1 MSAAVVSLLALVAVV
16 VVSCF
21 SPINIGFLS
30 IALAFLIGRFLGGLP
45 LSAIVGGFPASLFLT
60 LAGVTLLFA
69 QSRVNGTLE
78 KVVTRSLR
86 LARGNRGVIP
96 IVFFFLGVGLA
107 TIGAGNIAAVALL
120 APVAM
125 SVAGRAGI
133 SGFLMTLMLANGAN
147 AGGLSPFAPT
157 GIIARDLM
165 RRVGLVGMEWP
176 NYFNTLLAQSVVA
189 FGGYFLFGG
198 LQLFSREPAPERRGF
213 TTREGGLGGPE
224 SPPSLDSER
233 GFTPREQ
240 DEDPFTPSQYL
251 TVAVIGALVL
261 CTVLFR
267 TDVGMGAF
275 VGAAILSFARAAD
288 EEAAVKCMPW
298 GVILMVCGVTVL
310 VEVISRTGGLDLF
323 TRMLASLS
331 NPATITGVIALVTG
345 VISVYSSSSG
355 VVLPTFLPMI
365 PGLVTHLGGGNPLM
379 IAYSINV
386 GAHLVDVS
394 PLSTLGALCLAV
406 AAPSEDRRALFR
418 KLMAWGWSM
427 ALVGAVVCQLLF
439 GYR

>member
-1 MSAAVVSLLALVAVV
+1 MSVAAISLVALVVVV

-21 SPINIGFLS
+21 SPINIGFLA

-45 LSAIVGGFPASLFLT
+45 VSAIVSGFPSSLFLT
-60 LAGVTLLFA
+60 LAGITLLFA

-78 KVVTRSLR
+78 KVAGRALR
-86 LARGNRGVIP
+86 LARGNRGLIP
-96 IVFFFLGVGLA
+96 IVFFFLGVSLA
-107 TIGAGNIAAVALL
+107 TIGAGNIAAAALL

-165 RRVGLVGMEWP
+165 RRGGLEGFEWA
-176 NYFNTLLAQSVVA
+176 NYFNTLAAQSVVA

-198 LQLFSREPAPERRGF
+198 LKLFRRAPGPETPRAEPPALAPEA
-213 TTREGGLGGPE
+213 E
-224 SPPSLDSER
+224 
-233 GFTPREQ
+233 
-240 DEDPFTPSQYL
+240 PFTRDQRL
-251 TVAVIGALVL
+251 TLGVIAALILGAVLLRV
-261 CTVLFR
+261 
-267 TDVGMGAF
+267 DVGMGAF
-275 VGAAILSFARAAD
+275 VGAAILSLARAAD

-298 GVILMVCGVTVL
+298 GVILMVCGVTIL
-310 VEVISRTGGLDLF
+310 VEVLAKTGGMDLF
-323 TRMLASLS
+323 TRLLARLS
-331 NPATITGVIALVTG
+331 TPTTITAVIALVTG
-345 VISVYSSSSG
+345 IISVYSSSSG
-355 VVLPTFLPMI
+355 VVLPTFLPTI
-365 PGLVTHLGGGNPLM
+365 PGLVENLGGGNPLM

-394 PLSTLGALCLAV
+394 PLSTLGALCLAA
-406 AAPSEDRRALFR
+406 AAPTEDRRLLFR

>member
-1 MSAAVVSLLALVAVV
+1 VSAAVVSLLALLAVV

-21 SPINIGFLS
+21 SPVNIGFLS

-45 LSAIVGGFPASLFLT
+45 VSAVVAGFPGSLFLT

-78 KVVTRSLR
+78 KVAARSLR
-86 LARGNRGVIP
+86 LARGNRGLIP

-107 TIGAGNIAAVALL
+107 TIGAGNIAATALL

-165 RRVGLVGMEWP
+165 RRAGLEGVEWA
-176 NYFNTLLAQSVVA
+176 NYFNTLVAQSVVA
-189 FGGYFLFGG
+189 FGGYFLLGG
-198 LQLFSREPAPERRGF
+198 LRLFGTEPVTAGPAEEKDAPAPEAA
-213 TTREGGLGGPE
+213 
-224 SPPSLDSER
+224 
-233 GFTPREQ
+233 
-240 DEDPFTPSQYL
+240 PFTAAQRL
-251 TVAVIGALVL
+251 TLLVIGALVL
-261 CTVLFR
+261 STVVFR

-275 VGAAILSFARAAD
+275 VAAAILSLSRAAD
-288 EEAAVKCMPW
+288 EEAAVRCMPW

-323 TRMLASLS
+323 TRFLARLS
-331 NPATITGVIALVTG
+331 TPSTITGVIALVTG
-345 VISVYSSSSG
+345 IISVYSSSSG
-355 VVLPTFLPMI
+355 VVLPTFLPTI

-406 AAPSEDRRALFR
+406 AAPSEDRRVLFR
-418 KLMAWGWSM
+418 NLMAWGWSM

>member
-1 MSAAVVSLLALVAVV
+1 MSVAAISLLALVVVV

-21 SPINIGFLS
+21 SPINIGFLA
-30 IALAFLIGRFLGGLP
+30 IALAFLIGRFLGGLSV
-45 LSAIVGGFPASLFLT
+45 SAIISGFPSGLFLT
-60 LAGVTLLFA
+60 LTGITLLFA

-78 KVVTRSLR
+78 KVAGRSLR
-86 LARGNRGVIP
+86 LARGNRGLIP
-96 IVFFFLGVGLA
+96 IVFFVLGAGLA

-165 RRVGLVGMEWP
+165 RRAGLEGFEWA
-176 NYFNTLLAQSVVA
+176 NYFNTLAAQSVVA
-189 FGGYFLFGG
+189 FGGYFLLGG
-198 LQLFSREPAPERRGF
+198 LKLFRKPPAPEAPPV
-213 TTREGGLGGPE
+213 EPVAALPPE
-224 SPPSLDSER
+224 AE
-233 GFTPREQ
+233 
-240 DEDPFTPSQYL
+240 PFTSEQRL
-251 TVAVIGALVL
+251 TLGVIVALILAAVL
-261 CTVLFR
+261 LR
-267 TDVGMGAF
+267 IDVGMGAF
-275 VGAAILSFARAAD
+275 VAAAILSLARAAD
-288 EEAAVKCMPW
+288 EEATVKCMPW

-310 VEVISRTGGLDLF
+310 VEVLAKTGGMDLF
-323 TRMLASLS
+323 TRLLARFST
-331 NPATITGVIALVTG
+331 PTTITGVIALVTG
-345 VISVYSSSSG
+345 IISVYSSSSG
-355 VVLPTFLPMI
+355 VVLPTFLPTI
-365 PGLVTHLGGGNPLM
+365 PGLVSHLGGGNPLM

-394 PLSTLGALCLAV
+394 PLSTLGALCLAA

-418 KLMAWGWSM
+418 KLMVWGWSM
-427 ALVGAVVCQLLF
+427 ALVGALVCQLLF